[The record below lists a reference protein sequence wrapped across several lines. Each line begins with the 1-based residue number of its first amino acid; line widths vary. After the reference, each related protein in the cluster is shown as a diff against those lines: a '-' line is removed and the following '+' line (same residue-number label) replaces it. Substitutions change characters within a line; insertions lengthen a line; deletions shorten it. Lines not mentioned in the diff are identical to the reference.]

1 MFSATLYCCLQHGR
15 FFDMQTMRGVAL
27 DKTNKCALCSTA
39 RLGCFKEWLSIHS
52 PTTVGA
58 SMAS

>member
-1 MFSATLYCCLQHGR
+1 MFSATLYCYLQHGR

-27 DKTNKCALCSTA
+27 DKTNKCALCSSA
-39 RLGCFKEWLSIHS
+39 RVGCFKEWLSIH
-52 PTTVGA
+52 TVGA